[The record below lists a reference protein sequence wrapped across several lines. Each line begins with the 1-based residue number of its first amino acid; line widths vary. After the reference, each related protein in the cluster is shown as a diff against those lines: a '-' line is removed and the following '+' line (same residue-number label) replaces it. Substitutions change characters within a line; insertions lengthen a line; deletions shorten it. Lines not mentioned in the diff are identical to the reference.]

1 MPGLFQRVLGRQA
14 TADAPPPAAPETTET
29 TTQTAAPTAATE
41 QLPVPAE
48 QPPPLDP
55 VVPEQPTAEQAVA
68 VAGPEVTP
76 AAAPEESWRR
86 RTQMRR
92 RLRYLRRAREL
103 ALRDLGGLV
112 FDLDRFSRE
121 RPDLVR
127 AKLDGLATIDTERR
141 TLEAA
146 LGAQHEVDVLRE
158 PGVASCPR
166 CGALH
171 ASDARFCSN
180 CGLPVGPGAALPP
193 ARAATGTEGEQ
204 PASSEPVPGAAA
216 AISDTTAT

>member
-1 MPGLFQRVLGRQA
+1 MPGLFQRVRGRQA
-14 TADAPPPAAPETTET
+14 APEAQPQPPAAPDTTEP
-29 TTQTAAPTAATE
+29 TQA
-41 QLPVPAE
+41 LE

-55 VVPEQPTAEQAVA
+55 VAPEQPTAEQALA
-68 VAGPEVTP
+68 VVEPEVAP
-76 AAAPEESWRR
+76 AAAPEESWRQ
-86 RTQMRR
+86 RTLMRR

-127 AKLDGLATIDTERR
+127 AKLDGLAAMDTARR

-146 LGAQHEVDVLRE
+146 LGEQHDVDVLRE
-158 PGVASCPR
+158 PGIASCPR

-171 ASDARFCSN
+171 ASEARFCSN
-180 CGLPVGPGAALPP
+180 CGLAVGPGAALPP
-193 ARAATGTEGEQ
+193 GPAATSTDGQ
-204 PASSEPVPGAAA
+204 Q
-216 AISDTTAT
+216 

>member
-86 RTQMRR
+86 RTGMRR
-92 RLRYLRRAREL
+92 RLRYLHRAREL

-112 FDLDRFSRE
+112 FDLDRFGRD

-127 AKLDGLATIDTERR
+127 AKLDGLAALDGERR
-141 TLEAA
+141 SLEAA
-146 LGAQHEVDVLRE
+146 LGEEHDVDVLRE
-158 PGVASCPR
+158 PGIASCPR
-166 CGALH
+166 CGSLH
-171 ASDARFCSN
+171 ASDAKFCSS

-193 ARAATGTEGEQ
+193 GPAPAGEEPQQ
-204 PASSEPVPGAAA
+204 PAAAEPVPGAAA
-216 AISDTTAT
+216 AISDTSGT

>member
-14 TADAPPPAAPETTET
+14 APDAPPPDAAPA
-29 TTQTAAPTAATE
+29 TTQTATAEPTE
-41 QLPVPAE
+41 QLPAVAE

-55 VVPEQPTAEQAVA
+55 VVPEQPTTEQAVA
-68 VAGPEVTP
+68 VVGPEVTP

-86 RTQMRR
+86 RTGMRR

-112 FDLDRFSRE
+112 FDLDRFGRE

-127 AKLDGLATIDTERR
+127 AKLEGLGTLDAERR
-141 TLEAA
+141 SLEAA
-146 LGAQHEVDVLRE
+146 LGEEREVDVLRE
-158 PGVASCPR
+158 PGIASCPR

-171 ASDARFCSN
+171 PSDARFCSS
-180 CGLPVGPGAALPP
+180 CGLPVGPGAPLPP
-193 ARAATGTEGEQ
+193 GPAPTTGEEQ
-204 PASSEPVPGAAA
+204 PASAEPVPGAAA
-216 AISDTTAT
+216 AISDTTGT

>member
-14 TADAPPPAAPETTET
+14 HVDAPPTETQPTAVAATTEPPT
-29 TTQTAAPTAATE
+29 TTA
-41 QLPVPAE
+41 VE

-55 VVPEQPTAEQAVA
+55 VPEQPTAEQALA
-68 VAGPEVTP
+68 VVEPEVTP

-86 RTQMRR
+86 RTQIRR

-112 FDLDRFSRE
+112 FDLDRFSKE

-127 AKLDGLATIDTERR
+127 GKLDGLAALDTERR

-146 LGAQHEVDVLRE
+146 LGEQHEVDVLRE

-171 ASDARFCSN
+171 ASDAKFCSN

-193 ARAATGTEGEQ
+193 GPAATSTEGEQ